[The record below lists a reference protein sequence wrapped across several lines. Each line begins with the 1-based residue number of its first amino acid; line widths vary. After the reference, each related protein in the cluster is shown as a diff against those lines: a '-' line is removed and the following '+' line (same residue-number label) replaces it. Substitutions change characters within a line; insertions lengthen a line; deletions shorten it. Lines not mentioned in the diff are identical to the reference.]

1 MLARINDVAKKHVT
15 IDFKHK
21 RDLYRIVTNENV
33 EFVFN
38 VKFPAMF
45 KYEIKI
51 VKLCNGLFYDRY
63 WQTSVLFTFASVY
76 FHHLA

>member
-38 VKFPAMF
+38 VKFQVMF

-51 VKLCNGLFYDRY
+51 VKLCNGLSYDR
-63 WQTSVLFTFASVY
+63 
-76 FHHLA
+76 

>member
-21 RDLYRIVTNENV
+21 RDLYFIVTNENV

-51 VKLCNGLFYDRY
+51 VKLCNDLFYDR
-63 WQTSVLFTFASVY
+63 
-76 FHHLA
+76 